1 MQKFCYQSCPAGLV
15 AGANAAAIVA
25 MKIFV
30 KQDVVAEMRVVLELF
45 ILAENRPRSIAV
57 SQEDVRKTA

>member
-1 MQKFCYQSCPAGLV
+1 MQKFCYQSCPAGLM
-15 AGANAAAIVA
+15 AGAHAASVVPV
-25 MKIFV
+25 KIFV
-30 KQDVVAEMRVVLELF
+30 KQKVVAEVRIVLELF